1 MPRCAIFIV
10 AAAFL
15 TYLIDRDD
23 VVWRFVK
30 DSAAPQELQRALFTV
45 ATLFIVVGAGICTWA
60 PGHHRPESTTGR
72 RAPPELSLSAFPV
85 PTVSRRVFVLDRV
98 RLSRPPFGIRH
109 SHWRRGPPP
118 LSPDPARRRSRAA
131 GSAAPIDR
139 SCTAGKCHRK
149 RDEFEVG
156 QGLPTRSGQ
165 MGNLSHHDYLCD
177 YS

>member
-60 PGHHRPESTTGR
+60 PGHHRPESTTGVEPQR
-72 RAPPELSLSAFPV
+72 FPGTHGFSASF
-85 PTVSRRVFVLDRV
+85 
-98 RLSRPPFGIRH
+98 
-109 SHWRRGPPP
+109 
-118 LSPDPARRRSRAA
+118 
-131 GSAAPIDR
+131 
-139 SCTAGKCHRK
+139 CTR
-149 RDEFEVG
+149 
-156 QGLPTRSGQ
+156 
-165 MGNLSHHDYLCD
+165 
-177 YS
+177 